1 MSLHPFSLPNLCLVL
16 LSAGLSVYYF
26 RIWQLLKQKSP
37 QQQFQRFTKPVRG
50 FAAVYAAFL
59 LLLCVLAANQF
70 FQVVTTP
77 PRFLVVFVPLFFSV
91 ILLSRAKPDRALSF
105 LSFIPPAMLVFVH
118 VYRLFIE
125 LAFIQFA
132 NEKIIPVE
140 LSVHGRN
147 FDLWI
152 GVLAIPFGYFVS
164 RQTTLA
170 KKAGILFNVLGLLS
184 LVNIFSIV
192 IPAMPSPFRVY
203 EPMQLAAYFPGV
215 LIVFLAS
222 SAIFLHILSLRQ
234 LLAFKSQTI
243 GAKTK
248 TSLVLP

>member
-1 MSLHPFSLPNLCLVL
+1 MPINPFSLPNLCLVL
-16 LSAGLSVYYF
+16 LSAGLIAYYL
-26 RIWQLLKQKSP
+26 RIWQLLKQKVSS
-37 QQQFQRFTKPVRG
+37 QELQQFKKPVRT
-50 FAAVYAAFL
+50 FAAAYAAFV
-59 LLLCVLAANQF
+59 LLLCFLAANGF

-77 PRFLVVFVPLFFSV
+77 PRFLFVFIPLLVIVVVLC
-91 ILLSRAKPDRALSF
+91 RAKQARSLSF
-105 LSFIPPAMLVFVH
+105 LPFIPPAMLVFIH

-140 LSVHGRN
+140 LSLHGRN

-152 GVLAIPFGYFVS
+152 GVLAIPFGYLVYLKNAIF
-164 RQTTLA
+164 Q
-170 KKAGILFNVLGLLS
+170 KAGIVFNVLGLLS
-184 LVNIFSIV
+184 LMNIFTIV
-192 IPAMPSPFRVY
+192 IPAMPSSFRIY
-203 EPMQLAAYFPGV
+203 EPMQLVTYSPGV

-243 GAKTK
+243 GAKTE